1 MQAQRARRVKDLAVK
16 LEIIELVFTREVPDQ
31 KLAGEIVMEHLES
44 VVHALVDRGAAMLPR
59 ESEDIEAVMHLDKL
73 VLQRRHLLNHRQRR
87 VQLVV
92 ATLEHPLLHLPRR
105 SGFRVRVRGSGLRGR
120 VEEFDIT
127 RLDHALFGW
136 QASCLALPFFR

>member
-73 VLQRRHLLNHRQRR
+73 VLQRRHLLNHRQRVAGEKVV
-87 VQLVV
+87 VQVL
-92 ATLEHPLLHLPRR
+92 
-105 SGFRVRVRGSGLRGR
+105 
-120 VEEFDIT
+120 
-127 RLDHALFGW
+127 ALFAAPTARVARSVNDVLLGKELV
-136 QASCLALPFFR
+136 AIIRGNLRL